1 MSRWTRL
8 ILDNLIS
15 DAKLQNIECGG
26 MGMPRKAA
34 RNMLGKLA
42 VLVGAVMLHA
52 APSHAALIGIR
63 DTSPEERAAAVSTL
77 TALGHTVTDVI
88 DGNLDLIVSTPG
100 NATSA
105 VAGVPYL
112 QVSDWGSDTIAN
124 AFQSIP
130 QGQTIDISVTGAHPI
145 LTGLPTSWTT
155 QGFWFYD
162 PSVVQDYI
170 GFANAGTG
178 LADGETGGSQF
189 SNVLAVDGSSDIY
202 IGWNVF
208 GDAATAE
215 DVALVCNSVEFL
227 VNGSVTGDCGVA
239 VQQDARPVPALPLP
253 LIALLAALLVSLGLR
268 ATATR
273 VA

>member
-1 MSRWTRL
+1 
-8 ILDNLIS
+8 
-15 DAKLQNIECGG
+15 
-26 MGMPRKAA
+26 MPRKAA
-34 RNMLGKLA
+34 GNILGKLA

-52 APSHAALIGIR
+52 APSHAALIGIQ
-63 DTSPEERAAAVSTL
+63 DSNSEERAAAVSTL

-100 NATSA
+100 NDTPA

-112 QVSDWGSDTIAN
+112 QVSDWGSDNIAN

-145 LTGLPTSWTT
+145 LTGLPASWTT
-155 QGFWFYD
+155 QGFWFND
-162 PSVVQDYI
+162 PSVSEDYI

-189 SNVLAVDGSSDIY
+189 SNILAVDGSSDIY